1 MTNLPHFPF
10 LFFPPTIWM
19 LESFLGWS
27 NSDWVAVF
35 SSTTKPLKQTIIKIY
50 NTYTYFLSLPLTFV
64 IAKTLALLAN
74 LLAVSLP
81 SLTIV
86 YTWAGGVTL
95 VTWSQIADWWAWLT
109 QSASPATPNKLCSAG
124 SSPLQ
129 LAMASPHASSFMC
142 LPFDT
147 YQEVSDAYITYY
159 GVCLGSGGV
168 GTLGSFLFLFQ
179 VIWGAAS
186 KSISKS
192 QKNIL
197 INLAIADLLA
207 DIGKGCHWLII
218 ILKQTTKI

>member
-1 MTNLPHFPF
+1 M
-10 LFFPPTIWM
+10 
-19 LESFLGWS
+19 
-27 NSDWVAVF
+27 
-35 SSTTKPLKQTIIKIY
+35 
-50 NTYTYFLSLPLTFV
+50 
-64 IAKTLALLAN
+64 
-74 LLAVSLP
+74 SLP

-86 YTWAGGVTL
+86 YTWVSGANLSRDHNSPINGRGL
-95 VTWSQIADWWAWLT
+95 PDPPLQPHPIN
-109 QSASPATPNKLCSAG
+109 SAAQQQRQVLLHCM
-124 SSPLQ
+124 Q

-218 ILKQTTKI
+218 ILKQTTKIWFTYIISNTRYTG